1 MQEKN
6 YAPIYRHQ
14 FEWWDSWCS
23 TYFWNKRHRFL
34 FLFVYSH
41 LPASFLNARA
51 NTAIVTCIDSIF
63 LHFPWLH
70 FNWIIHKIPYRT
82 TQQNGNPWYPSC
94 SKLERDFQR
103 QLLFSISF
111 CRFFLLY
118 TYFSLKKH
126 THTCAHT
133 HKQKLSIAFC
143 DFHQFGVSNL
153 SFKSIGTTW
162 KWKKLSYRSW
172 STWKLVCFIPF
183 CIDDSIVDVPLIKQ
197 YTHSTFKSK
206 SELVASLLLNAIV
219 LIELI
224 VDIRCDWMWF
234 LALFFDNRQYLW
246 EKLFA
251 PKPVTH
257 KYWQIKASV
266 EFSGEDK
273 KCIPTSEYRFGKYE
287 KLHSKCGTSDTFSL
301 LCMQA
306 NDRISF
312 GERGCTP
319 DCK

>member
-1 MQEKN
+1 MLETWT
-6 YAPIYRHQ
+6 RL
-14 FEWWDSWCS
+14 S
-23 TYFWNKRHRFL
+23 TSIIVFNKFL
-34 FLFVYSH
+34 
-41 LPASFLNARA
+41 SF
-51 NTAIVTCIDSIF
+51 
-63 LHFPWLH
+63 
-70 FNWIIHKIPYRT
+70 
-82 TQQNGNPWYPSC
+82 
-94 SKLERDFQR
+94 
-103 QLLFSISF
+103 
-111 CRFFLLY
+111 FFLLY
-118 TYFSLKKH
+118 TYFSLKNIH
-126 THTCAHT
+126 IPVRTHTNKSCRLHFAIFIN
-133 HKQKLSIAFC
+133 LESRY
-143 DFHQFGVSNL
+143 L

-172 STWKLVCFIPF
+172 STWKLVSFIPF

-234 LALFFDNRQYLW
+234 LALLFDNRQYLW

-287 KLHSKCGTSDTFSL
+287 RLHSKCGTSDTFSL

-312 GERGCTP
+312 GERGVHTRLQIVH
-319 DCK
+319 KIWWKRFNLIAIVRKVHWLL